1 MNPVSTLLPMLF
13 VGLLVIGFFI
23 AIILLIVRLATRA
36 GSGPARPPVFSRPN
50 VLIEPA
56 DDGFWIVS
64 CPANPDALL
73 HYHYWFNG
81 VRYTGQV
88 PYQPGR
94 DGRQFVYTGNRP
106 EQTAVVRILDA
117 SDDDSSSLL
126 PPIIAAESAFMNS
139 SAAEP
144 PDSPSPPSSSS
155 SFPSAY

>member
-1 MNPVSTLLPMLF
+1 MLLPLAIF
-13 VGLLVIGFFI
+13 VLLAIGFFI
-23 AIILLIVRLATRA
+23 AVIFLIVRLASRA
-36 GSGPARPPVFSRPN
+36 GSGPARPPVFSQPN

-64 CPANPDALL
+64 CPASLDSVL

-106 EQTAVVRILDA
+106 DQTSVIRIQDV
-117 SDDDSSSLL
+117 SDDDASSLI
-126 PPIIAAESAFMNS
+126 PPIIAAESGFMAG
-139 SAAEP
+139 SAVQPA
-144 PDSPSPPSSSS
+144 DDPSPPSSSS